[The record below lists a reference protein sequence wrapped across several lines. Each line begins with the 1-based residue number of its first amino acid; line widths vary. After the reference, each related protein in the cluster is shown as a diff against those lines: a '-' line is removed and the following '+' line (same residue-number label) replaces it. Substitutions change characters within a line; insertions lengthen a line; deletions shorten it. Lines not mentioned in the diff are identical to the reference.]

1 MIIHSFILR
10 LCSAECLRRVNQ
22 ITGKPEAVEFIEVC
36 ADGTCPFYAEIRT
49 TQHQHGGYDDNNTC
63 VKYAPPPPHTHTHT
77 HAAQCDIREKSQL
90 VGVFTGRKFDGVI
103 HFAGYKAVGESR
115 AKPMIYYTNNM
126 KGSINL
132 LEVMAEFGCK
142 SLVFSSSCTVYGES
156 PSPLTED
163 SSTGR
168 GITNAY
174 ARTKFQIEE
183 MLKDLHAADPS
194 LKICI
199 LRYFN
204 PVGAHPSGLIG
215 EDPRGI
221 PNCLMPFVL
230 QVLVGRLEKL
240 TVYGTDYE
248 TRDGTAVRDY
258 IHVVD
263 VARGHIDA
271 LAWMS
276 KQDPSKG
283 LLDTFN
289 FGTGNGV
296 TVLELIAG
304 MERASGQKVP
314 AVLGPRR
321 LGDLKESFCV
331 PEKAASV
338 LGWKAKL
345 SLDDMCVDAW
355 RWQSGNPNG
364 FA

>member
-1 MIIHSFILR
+1 
-10 LCSAECLRRVNQ
+10 
-22 ITGKPEAVEFIEVC
+22 VELVE
-36 ADGTCPFYAEIRT
+36 
-49 TQHQHGGYDDNNTC
+49 
-63 VKYAPPPPHTHTHT
+63 
-77 HAAQCDIREKSQL
+77 CDIRDKAQIAA
-90 VGVFTGRKFDGVI
+90 VFATRTFDGVI
-103 HFAGYKAVGESR
+103 HFAGYKAVGESK
-115 AKPMIYYTNNM
+115 AKPMLYYTNNL

-132 LEVMAEFGCK
+132 FEVMADAGCK
-142 SLVFSSSCTVYGES
+142 SLVFSSSCTVYGS
-156 PSPLTED
+156 SGSPLQED
-163 SSTGR
+163 STTGV

-183 MLKDLHAADPS
+183 VLKDLQAADAQW
-194 LKICI
+194 KVCI

-240 TVYGTDYE
+240 TVYGSDYE
-248 TRDGTAVRDY
+248 TRDGTPIRDY

-263 VARGHIDA
+263 VAAGHLDA
-271 LAWMS
+271 LAWLA
-276 KQDPSKG
+276 KQPGG

-296 TVLELIAG
+296 TVFELVHA

-314 AVLGPRR
+314 LAVGARR
-321 LGDLKESFCV
+321 PGDLKESYCV
-331 PEKAASV
+331 PDKAARV
-338 LGWKAKL
+338 LGWKAQL
-345 SLDDMCVDAW
+345 TLDDMCAHAW
-355 RWQSGNPNG
+355 KWQSANPHG